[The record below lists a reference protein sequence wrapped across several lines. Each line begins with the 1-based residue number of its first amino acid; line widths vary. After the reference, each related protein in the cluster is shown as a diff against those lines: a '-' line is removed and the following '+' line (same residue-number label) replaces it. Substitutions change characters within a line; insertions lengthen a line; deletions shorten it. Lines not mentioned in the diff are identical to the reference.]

1 MGEALGR
8 MLAEEGVEHYPVE
21 ISGEV
26 RESLVVLEAESGRE
40 YRLVL
45 PGPEVGEEEWRR
57 CLDLLA
63 AWAPVPDYVVGSGSL
78 PPGAPEDF
86 WARVA
91 RVARRAG
98 ARMVVDTSGAGLAA
112 ALEEGV
118 YLAKPNRTEL
128 EALTG
133 SPLEGE
139 EALREASRD
148 LVGKGACR
156 VLALSLGS
164 EGALLTWVGG
174 HRRVR
179 VPEVEIRSDVGAGD
193 SFVAGM
199 VLALARGRD
208 VEEAFCFGVAAGTA
222 ALATPG
228 TELCRRDDTEA
239 LFRQLCG

>member
-8 MLAEEGVEHYPVE
+8 MLADEGLEHYPVA

-45 PGPEVGEEEWRR
+45 PGPELGEEEWRR
-57 CLDLLA
+57 CLELLA
-63 AWAPVPDYVVGSGSL
+63 AWAPIPDYLVGSGSL

-91 RVARRAG
+91 RVAARSG
-98 ARMVVDTSGAGLAA
+98 ARMVLDTSGPALAE
-112 ALEEGV
+112 ALEHGV
-118 YLAKPNRTEL
+118 YLAKPNRAEL
-128 EALTG
+128 ESLVG
-133 SPLEGE
+133 SRLEGE
-139 EALREASRD
+139 EALREASRE
-148 LVGKGACR
+148 VVERGGCR

-164 EGALLTWVGG
+164 EGALLTWEGG

-179 VPEVEIRSDVGAGD
+179 APEVEIRSDVGAGD

-199 VLALARGRD
+199 VLALARERP

-228 TELCRRDDTEA
+228 TELCRKEETEA